1 MMTSNIACSLN
12 SAFASTTLDFSPV
25 YEAIRATD
33 LRDADAEMWEAT
45 LLLHQK
51 GYRNMFLV
59 GATRMG
65 HIITLNTKTS
75 EVQFRNK
82 VTFDVETSANL
93 SAMPNCF
100 QKAIRKCVNE
110 FVAPKAMT
118 FTPKSLSQALND
130 AVSLLNTRA
139 YYANYAYR

>member
-1 MMTSNIACSLN
+1 MTSSIACSLN
-12 SAFASTTLDFSPV
+12 STFASPTLDFSPV
-25 YEAIRATD
+25 YDAIRATD
-33 LRDADAEMWEAT
+33 LSDADAEMWEAT
-45 LLLHQK
+45 LLFHK
-51 GYRNMFLV
+51 HGYRNMFLI

-82 VTFDVETSANL
+82 VTFEVETSANL

-100 QKAIRKCVNE
+100 QNAIRRCVSE
-110 FVAPKAMT
+110 FVTPKTMT

-130 AVSLLNTRA
+130 AVCLLNTSA
-139 YYANYAYR
+139 YYSNYAYC